1 MYLKV
6 AKMGPLRTAKTE
18 FSLHWSS
25 KMSQQKHKICNTN
38 YSENCNKVVAVL
50 SNRENENYGRWF
62 CAKAEEFE
70 TKEHCSK
77 YVSN

>member
-1 MYLKV
+1 
-6 AKMGPLRTAKTE
+6 
-18 FSLHWSS
+18 
-25 KMSQQKHKICNTN
+25 MSQQKHKICNTN